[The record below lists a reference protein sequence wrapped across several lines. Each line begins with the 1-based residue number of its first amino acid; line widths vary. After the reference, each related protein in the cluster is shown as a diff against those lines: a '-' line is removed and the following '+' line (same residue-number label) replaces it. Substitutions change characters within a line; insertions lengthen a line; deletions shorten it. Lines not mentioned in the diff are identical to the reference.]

1 MIQKDLEVAL
11 YAAIREAQR
20 RRHEYITLEH
30 LLYTLCFDKTTIKI
44 LRNVGA
50 DVEELKQDLENYLDE
65 DLESL
70 PPSAHVE
77 PMQTLAFQRIMQRA
91 IMHVRSSGKDEVDG
105 GNVLV
110 AIFAEPDSHA
120 VYFLNNQGIERL
132 DVVQY
137 ISHGISKLEG
147 EGEWQEDPMYSGDE
161 DDEDGEQVKNPLEAF
176 CTNLVEKA
184 MDGKIDPLIG
194 RHDEVERTVQI
205 LCRRRKNNPIYVG
218 DPGVGKT
225 AIVEG
230 LALKIAEG
238 DVPKPLQDAVIW
250 SLDMGALLAGTKFR
264 GQFEERLKAVVKA
277 LEKEE
282 NAILFI
288 DEIHTIVGAGA
299 TSGGTMDA
307 SNLLK
312 PALANDMRCIGS
324 TTHEEFKRSFD
335 KDRALARRFQKVDIL
350 EPTVKETREILR
362 GLRKH
367 YEEFHEVTYTDE
379 ALDAAADLS
388 FKYMREMRLPD
399 KAIDVID
406 EAGSRFKLQR
416 SGNEDVL
423 IDVERV
429 QEVISKIARIPDIN
443 IKGDDKDRLRQL
455 EGTLKKNVFGQDDAI
470 TAVVQAVKLSR
481 AGLTRPDK
489 PVGNFVFAGPTGV
502 GKTEVAKQLA
512 LALGVDFIRFD
523 MSEYMERHAVSRLIG
538 APPGYVGYDQ
548 GGQLTEAVRK
558 SPHSV
563 VLLDEIEKAHP
574 DIFNILLQIMDN
586 ARLTDNSGREADF
599 RNVIIIMTTN
609 AGAREMQ
616 QKTVGFGK
624 GIDLSSSTRA
634 LEKLFPPEF
643 RNRLD
648 ATITFAPLPL
658 EIVTTIV
665 DKFARELELQLASR
679 HVRISLSDEAREWL
693 AEEGYDELLGARP
706 LARVIQDQI
715 KRPLADEILFGALEE
730 GGRAHFELEDGKL
743 TFTVKPLTD
752 EERAEIDRILADEE
766 AEEADEDDSDSD
778 KISFDGAGDD
788 SEDDDSDSDDGSHQK
803 EEVQEAV
810 AEEPIEA

>member
-30 LLYTLCFDKTTIKI
+30 LLYTLCFDKTTAKI

-70 PPSAHVE
+70 PMSAHIE

-91 IMHVRSSGKDEVDG
+91 IMHVRSSGKEEVDG

-110 AIFAEPDSHA
+110 AIFSEVDSHA
-120 VYFLNNQGIERL
+120 VYFLQNQGVERL

-147 EGEWQEDPMYSGDE
+147 EGDWKEDSMYSGDDELE
-161 DDEDGEQVKNPLEAF
+161 DEEQVNNPLEAF

-238 DVPKPLQDAVIW
+238 DVPAPLRDAVIW
-250 SLDMGALLAGTKFR
+250 SLDMGSLLAGTKFR

-312 PALANDMRCIGS
+312 PALANNMRCIGS

-335 KDRALARRFQKVDIL
+335 KDRALARRFQKIDIL
-350 EPTVKETREILR
+350 EPSVKETREILR

-388 FKYMREMRLPD
+388 FKYMREQRLPD

-416 SGNEDVL
+416 TPGKDVL

-443 IKGDDKDRLRQL
+443 VKGDDKERLRQL
-455 EGTLKKNVFGQDDAI
+455 EGTLKKNVFGQDAAI
-470 TAVVQAVKLSR
+470 EAVVQAVKLSR

-512 LALGVDFIRFD
+512 LSLGVDFIRFD

-574 DIFNILLQIMDN
+574 DIFNVLLQIMDN

-624 GIDLSSSTRA
+624 GIDLSSSSRA

-665 DKFARELELQLASR
+665 DKFTRELELQLASR
-679 HVRISLSDEAREWL
+679 HVRISLSEEAREWL
-693 AEEGYDELLGARP
+693 ANEGYDELLGARP
-706 LARVIQDQI
+706 LARIIQEHI
-715 KRPLADEILFGALEE
+715 KRPLADEILFGQLED
-730 GGRAHFELEDGKL
+730 GGRAHFDLTDGKL

-752 EERAEIDRILADEE
+752 EERAAIDRILADEE
-766 AEEADEDDSDSD
+766 EPAEEDDAENNEEIVLEGQGPGESP
-778 KISFDGAGDD
+778 
-788 SEDDDSDSDDGSHQK
+788 EQPK
-803 EEVQEAV
+803 EEVQEAAV
-810 AEEPIEA
+810 EEPVEA

>member
-1 MIQKDLEVAL
+1 
-11 YAAIREAQR
+11 
-20 RRHEYITLEH
+20 
-30 LLYTLCFDKTTIKI
+30 
-44 LRNVGA
+44 
-50 DVEELKQDLENYLDE
+50 
-65 DLESL
+65 
-70 PPSAHVE
+70 
-77 PMQTLAFQRIMQRA
+77 MQRA

-379 ALDAAADLS
+379 ALDAANLHAEELE
-388 FKYMREMRLPD
+388 RELE
-399 KAIDVID
+399 
-406 EAGSRFKLQR
+406 EAQKSIEAARA
-416 SGNEDVL
+416 
-423 IDVERV
+423 DVERV
-429 QEVISKIARIPDIN
+429 EP
-443 IKGDDKDRLRQL
+443 LR
-455 EGTLKKNVFGQDDAI
+455 D
-470 TAVVQAVKLSR
+470 
-481 AGLTRPDK
+481 
-489 PVGNFVFAGPTGV
+489 
-502 GKTEVAKQLA
+502 
-512 LALGVDFIRFD
+512 
-523 MSEYMERHAVSRLIG
+523 
-538 APPGYVGYDQ
+538 VGY
-548 GGQLTEAVRK
+548 
-558 SPHSV
+558 
-563 VLLDEIEKAHP
+563 
-574 DIFNILLQIMDN
+574 
-586 ARLTDNSGREADF
+586 
-599 RNVIIIMTTN
+599 
-609 AGAREMQ
+609 
-616 QKTVGFGK
+616 
-624 GIDLSSSTRA
+624 
-634 LEKLFPPEF
+634 
-643 RNRLD
+643 
-648 ATITFAPLPL
+648 
-658 EIVTTIV
+658 
-665 DKFARELELQLASR
+665 
-679 HVRISLSDEAREWL
+679 
-693 AEEGYDELLGARP
+693 
-706 LARVIQDQI
+706 
-715 KRPLADEILFGALEE
+715 
-730 GGRAHFELEDGKL
+730 
-743 TFTVKPLTD
+743 
-752 EERAEIDRILADEE
+752 
-766 AEEADEDDSDSD
+766 
-778 KISFDGAGDD
+778 
-788 SEDDDSDSDDGSHQK
+788 
-803 EEVQEAV
+803 
-810 AEEPIEA
+810 

>member
-30 LLYTLCFDKTTIKI
+30 LLYTLCFDKTTVKI

-50 DVEELKQDLENYLDE
+50 DVEELKEDLENYLDE

-70 PPSAHVE
+70 PASAHIE

-91 IMHVRSSGKDEVDG
+91 IMHVRSSGKEEVDG

-110 AIFAEPDSHA
+110 AIFSEVDSHA
-120 VYFLNNQGIERL
+120 VYFLNNQGVERL

-147 EGEWQEDPMYSGDE
+147 EGDWKEDPMYSGDDELE
-161 DDEDGEQVKNPLEAF
+161 DEEQVNNPLEAF

-194 RHDEVERTVQI
+194 RHDEVERTIQI

-238 DVPKPLQDAVIW
+238 DVPEPLRDAVIW

-282 NAILFI
+282 NAVLFI

-388 FKYMREMRLPD
+388 FKYMREQRLPD

-416 SGNEDVL
+416 TPGKEVL

-443 IKGDDKDRLRQL
+443 VKGDDKERLRQL

-470 TAVVQAVKLSR
+470 EAVVQAVKLSR

-512 LALGVDFIRFD
+512 LSLGVDFIRFD

-574 DIFNILLQIMDN
+574 DIFNVLLQIMDN

-624 GIDLSSSTRA
+624 GIDLSSSARA

-648 ATITFAPLPL
+648 ATITFAPLPI

-665 DKFARELELQLASR
+665 DKFTRELELQLASR
-679 HVRISLSDEAREWL
+679 HVRISLSEEAREWL
-693 AEEGYDELLGARP
+693 ANEGYDELLGARP
-706 LARVIQDQI
+706 LARIIQEHI
-715 KRPLADEILFGALEE
+715 KRPLADEILFGELED
-730 GGRAHFELEDGKL
+730 GGRAHFDLTDGKL

-752 EERAEIDRILADEE
+752 EERAAIDRILADEE
-766 AEEADEDDSDSD
+766 EPEEEDTSEGDEDVVLEGGGD
-778 KISFDGAGDD
+778 AGD
-788 SEDDDSDSDDGSHQK
+788 SEEPSQPK
-803 EEVQEAV
+803 EEVREAV
-810 AEEPIEA
+810 AEEPVEA

>member
-30 LLYTLCFDKTTIKI
+30 LLYTLCFDKTTVKI

-50 DVEELKQDLENYLDE
+50 DVEELKEDLENYLDE

-70 PPSAHVE
+70 PASAHIE

-91 IMHVRSSGKDEVDG
+91 IMHVRSSGKEEVDG

-110 AIFAEPDSHA
+110 AIFSEVDSHA
-120 VYFLNNQGIERL
+120 VYFLNNQGVERL

-147 EGEWQEDPMYSGDE
+147 EGDWKEDPMYSGDDELE
-161 DDEDGEQVKNPLEAF
+161 DEEQVNNPLEAF

-194 RHDEVERTVQI
+194 RHDEVERTIQI

-238 DVPKPLQDAVIW
+238 DVPEPLRDAVIW

-282 NAILFI
+282 NAVLFI

-388 FKYMREMRLPD
+388 FKYMREQRLPD

-416 SGNEDVL
+416 TPGKEVL

-443 IKGDDKDRLRQL
+443 VKGDDKERLRQL

-470 TAVVQAVKLSR
+470 EAVVQAVKLSR

-512 LALGVDFIRFD
+512 LSLGVDFIRFD

-574 DIFNILLQIMDN
+574 DIFNVLLQIMDN

-624 GIDLSSSTRA
+624 GIDLSSSARA

-648 ATITFAPLPL
+648 ATITFAPLPI

-665 DKFARELELQLASR
+665 DKFTRELELQLASR
-679 HVRISLSDEAREWL
+679 HVRISLSEEAREWL
-693 AEEGYDELLGARP
+693 ANEGYDELLGARP
-706 LARVIQDQI
+706 LARIIQEHI
-715 KRPLADEILFGALEE
+715 KRPLADEILFGELDD
-730 GGRAHFELEDGKL
+730 GVRAHFDLTDGKL

-752 EERAEIDRILADEE
+752 EERAAIDRILADEE
-766 AEEADEDDSDSD
+766 EPEEEDASEGDEDVVLEGGGD
-778 KISFDGAGDD
+778 AGD
-788 SEDDDSDSDDGSHQK
+788 SEEPSQPK
-803 EEVQEAV
+803 EEVREAV
-810 AEEPIEA
+810 AEEPVEA

>member
-30 LLYTLCFDKTTIKI
+30 LLYTLCFDKTTAKI

-70 PPSAHVE
+70 PMSAHIE

-91 IMHVRSSGKDEVDG
+91 IMHVRSSGKEEVDG

-110 AIFAEPDSHA
+110 AIFSEVDSHA
-120 VYFLNNQGIERL
+120 VYFLQNQGVERL

-147 EGEWQEDPMYSGDE
+147 EGDWKEDSMYSGDDELE
-161 DDEDGEQVKNPLEAF
+161 DEEQVNNPLEAF

-238 DVPKPLQDAVIW
+238 DVPAPLRDAVIW
-250 SLDMGALLAGTKFR
+250 SLDMGSLLAGTKFR

-312 PALANDMRCIGS
+312 PALANNMRCIGS

-335 KDRALARRFQKVDIL
+335 KDRALARRFQKIDIL
-350 EPTVKETREILR
+350 EPSVKETREILR

-388 FKYMREMRLPD
+388 FKYMREQRLPD

-416 SGNEDVL
+416 TPGKDVL

-443 IKGDDKDRLRQL
+443 VKGDDKERLRQL
-455 EGTLKKNVFGQDDAI
+455 EGTLKKNVFGQDAAI
-470 TAVVQAVKLSR
+470 EAVVQAVKLSR
-481 AGLTRPDK
+481 AGLTR
-489 PVGNFVFAGPTGV
+489 
-502 GKTEVAKQLA
+502 
-512 LALGVDFIRFD
+512 
-523 MSEYMERHAVSRLIG
+523 
-538 APPGYVGYDQ
+538 
-548 GGQLTEAVRK
+548 
-558 SPHSV
+558 
-563 VLLDEIEKAHP
+563 
-574 DIFNILLQIMDN
+574 
-586 ARLTDNSGREADF
+586 
-599 RNVIIIMTTN
+599 
-609 AGAREMQ
+609 
-616 QKTVGFGK
+616 
-624 GIDLSSSTRA
+624 
-634 LEKLFPPEF
+634 
-643 RNRLD
+643 
-648 ATITFAPLPL
+648 
-658 EIVTTIV
+658 
-665 DKFARELELQLASR
+665 
-679 HVRISLSDEAREWL
+679 
-693 AEEGYDELLGARP
+693 
-706 LARVIQDQI
+706 
-715 KRPLADEILFGALEE
+715 
-730 GGRAHFELEDGKL
+730 
-743 TFTVKPLTD
+743 
-752 EERAEIDRILADEE
+752 
-766 AEEADEDDSDSD
+766 
-778 KISFDGAGDD
+778 
-788 SEDDDSDSDDGSHQK
+788 
-803 EEVQEAV
+803 
-810 AEEPIEA
+810 

>member
-30 LLYTLCFDKTTIKI
+30 LLYTLCFDKTTAKI

-70 PPSAHVE
+70 PMSAHIE

-91 IMHVRSSGKDEVDG
+91 IMHVRSSGKEEVDG

-110 AIFAEPDSHA
+110 AIFSEVDSHA
-120 VYFLNNQGIERL
+120 VYFLQNQGVERL

-147 EGEWQEDPMYSGDE
+147 EGDWKEDSMYSGDDELE
-161 DDEDGEQVKNPLEAF
+161 DEEQVNNPLEAF

-238 DVPKPLQDAVIW
+238 DVPAPLRDAVIW
-250 SLDMGALLAGTKFR
+250 SLDMGSLLAGTKFR

-312 PALANDMRCIGS
+312 PALANNMRCIGS

-335 KDRALARRFQKVDIL
+335 KDRALARRFQKIDIL
-350 EPTVKETREILR
+350 EPSVKETREILR

-388 FKYMREMRLPD
+388 FKYMREQRLPD

-416 SGNEDVL
+416 TPGKDVL

-443 IKGDDKDRLRQL
+443 VKGDDKERLRQL
-455 EGTLKKNVFGQDDAI
+455 EGTLKKNVFGQDVAI
-470 TAVVQAVKLSR
+470 EAVVQAVKLSR

-512 LALGVDFIRFD
+512 LSLGVDFIRFD

-574 DIFNILLQIMDN
+574 DIFNVLLQIMDN

-624 GIDLSSSTRA
+624 GIDLSSSSRA

-665 DKFARELELQLASR
+665 DKFTRELELQLASR
-679 HVRISLSDEAREWL
+679 HVRISLSEEAREWL
-693 AEEGYDELLGARP
+693 ANEGYDELLGARP
-706 LARVIQDQI
+706 LARIIQEHI
-715 KRPLADEILFGALEE
+715 KRPLADEILFGQLED
-730 GGRAHFELEDGKL
+730 GGRAHFDLTDGKL

-752 EERAEIDRILADEE
+752 EERAAIDRILADEE
-766 AEEADEDDSDSD
+766 EPAEEDDAENNEELVLEGQGPGESP
-778 KISFDGAGDD
+778 
-788 SEDDDSDSDDGSHQK
+788 EQPK
-803 EEVQEAV
+803 EEVQEAAV
-810 AEEPIEA
+810 EEPVEA

>member
-30 LLYTLCFDKTTIKI
+30 LLYTLCFDKTTVKI

-50 DVEELKQDLENYLDE
+50 DVEELKEDLENYLDE

-70 PPSAHVE
+70 PASAHIE

-91 IMHVRSSGKDEVDG
+91 IMHVRSSGKEEVDG

-110 AIFAEPDSHA
+110 AIFSEVDSHA
-120 VYFLNNQGIERL
+120 VYFLNNQGVERL

-147 EGEWQEDPMYSGDE
+147 EGDWKEDPMYSGDDELE
-161 DDEDGEQVKNPLEAF
+161 DEEQVNNPLEAF

-194 RHDEVERTVQI
+194 RHDEVERTIQI

-238 DVPKPLQDAVIW
+238 DVPEPLRDAVIW

-282 NAILFI
+282 NAVLFI

-388 FKYMREMRLPD
+388 FKYMREQRLPD

-416 SGNEDVL
+416 TPGKEVL

-443 IKGDDKDRLRQL
+443 VKGDDKERLRQL

-470 TAVVQAVKLSR
+470 EAVVQAVKLSR

-512 LALGVDFIRFD
+512 LSLGVDFIRFD

-574 DIFNILLQIMDN
+574 DIFNVLLQIMDN

-624 GIDLSSSTRA
+624 GIDLSSSARA

-648 ATITFAPLPL
+648 ATITFAPLPI

-665 DKFARELELQLASR
+665 DKFTRELELQLASR
-679 HVRISLSDEAREWL
+679 HVRISLSEEAREWL
-693 AEEGYDELLGARP
+693 ANEGYDVLLGARP
-706 LARVIQDQI
+706 LARIIQEHI
-715 KRPLADEILFGALEE
+715 KRPLADEILFGELED
-730 GGRAHFELEDGKL
+730 GGRAHFDLTDGKL

-752 EERAEIDRILADEE
+752 EERAAIDRILADEE
-766 AEEADEDDSDSD
+766 EPEEEDASEGDEDVVLEGGGD
-778 KISFDGAGDD
+778 AGD
-788 SEDDDSDSDDGSHQK
+788 SEEPSQPK
-803 EEVQEAV
+803 EEVREAV
-810 AEEPIEA
+810 AEEPVEA

>member
-30 LLYTLCFDKTTIKI
+30 LLYTLCFDKTTVKI

-50 DVEELKQDLENYLDE
+50 DVEELKEDLENYLDE

-70 PPSAHVE
+70 PASAHIE

-91 IMHVRSSGKDEVDG
+91 IMHVRSSGKEEVDG

-110 AIFAEPDSHA
+110 AIFSEVDSHA
-120 VYFLNNQGIERL
+120 VYFLNNQGVERL

-147 EGEWQEDPMYSGDE
+147 EGDWKEDPMYSGDDELE
-161 DDEDGEQVKNPLEAF
+161 DEEQVNNPLEAF

-194 RHDEVERTVQI
+194 RHDEVERTIQI

-238 DVPKPLQDAVIW
+238 DVPEPLRDAVIW

-282 NAILFI
+282 NAVLFI

-388 FKYMREMRLPD
+388 FKYMREQRLPD

-416 SGNEDVL
+416 TPGKEVL

-443 IKGDDKDRLRQL
+443 VKGDDKERLRQL

-470 TAVVQAVKLSR
+470 EAVVQAVKLSR

-512 LALGVDFIRFD
+512 LSLGVDFIRFD

-574 DIFNILLQIMDN
+574 DIFNVLLQIMDN

-624 GIDLSSSTRA
+624 GIDLSSSARA

-648 ATITFAPLPL
+648 ATITFAPLPI

-665 DKFARELELQLASR
+665 DKFTRELELQLASR
-679 HVRISLSDEAREWL
+679 HVRISLSEEAREWL
-693 AEEGYDELLGARP
+693 ANEGYDELLGARP
-706 LARVIQDQI
+706 LARIIQEHI
-715 KRPLADEILFGALEE
+715 KRPLADEILFGELED
-730 GGRAHFELEDGKL
+730 GGRAHFDLTDGKL

-752 EERAEIDRILADEE
+752 EERAAIDRILADEE
-766 AEEADEDDSDSD
+766 EPEEEDASEGDEDVVLEGGGD
-778 KISFDGAGDD
+778 AGD
-788 SEDDDSDSDDGSHQK
+788 SEEPSQPK
-803 EEVQEAV
+803 EEVREAV
-810 AEEPIEA
+810 AEEPVEA

>member
-30 LLYTLCFDKTTIKI
+30 LLYTLCFDKTTAKI

-70 PPSAHVE
+70 PMSAHIE

-91 IMHVRSSGKDEVDG
+91 IMHVRSSGKEEVDG

-110 AIFAEPDSHA
+110 AIFSEVDSHA
-120 VYFLNNQGIERL
+120 VYFLQNQGVERL

-147 EGEWQEDPMYSGDE
+147 EGDWKEDSMYSGDDELE
-161 DDEDGEQVKNPLEAF
+161 DEEQVNNPLEAF

-238 DVPKPLQDAVIW
+238 DVPAPLRDAVIW
-250 SLDMGALLAGTKFR
+250 SLDMGSLLAGTKFR

-312 PALANDMRCIGS
+312 PALANNMRCIGS

-335 KDRALARRFQKVDIL
+335 KDRALARRFQKIDIL
-350 EPTVKETREILR
+350 EPSVKETREILR

-388 FKYMREMRLPD
+388 FKYMREQRLPD

-416 SGNEDVL
+416 IPGKDVL

-443 IKGDDKDRLRQL
+443 VKGDDKERLRQL
-455 EGTLKKNVFGQDDAI
+455 EGTLKKNVFGQDAAI
-470 TAVVQAVKLSR
+470 EAVVQAVKLSR

-512 LALGVDFIRFD
+512 LSLGVDFIRFD

-574 DIFNILLQIMDN
+574 DIFNVLLQIMDN

-624 GIDLSSSTRA
+624 GIDLSSSSRA

-665 DKFARELELQLASR
+665 DKFTRELELQLASR
-679 HVRISLSDEAREWL
+679 HVRISLSEEAREWL
-693 AEEGYDELLGARP
+693 ANEGYDELLGARP
-706 LARVIQDQI
+706 LARIIQEHI
-715 KRPLADEILFGALEE
+715 KRPLADEILFGQLED
-730 GGRAHFELEDGKL
+730 GGRAHFDLTDGKL

-752 EERAEIDRILADEE
+752 EERAVIDRILADEE
-766 AEEADEDDSDSD
+766 EPAEEDDAENNEEIVLEGQGPGESP
-778 KISFDGAGDD
+778 
-788 SEDDDSDSDDGSHQK
+788 EQPK
-803 EEVQEAV
+803 EEVQEAAV
-810 AEEPIEA
+810 EEPVEA

>member
-30 LLYTLCFDKTTIKI
+30 LLYTLCFDKTTAKI

-70 PPSAHVE
+70 PMSAHIE

-91 IMHVRSSGKDEVDG
+91 IMHVRSSGKEEVDG

-110 AIFAEPDSHA
+110 AIFSEVDSHA
-120 VYFLNNQGIERL
+120 VYFLQNQGVERL

-147 EGEWQEDPMYSGDE
+147 EGDWKEDSMYSGDDELE
-161 DDEDGEQVKNPLEAF
+161 DEEQVNNPLEAF

-238 DVPKPLQDAVIW
+238 DVPAPLRDAVIW
-250 SLDMGALLAGTKFR
+250 SLDMGSLLAGTKFR

-312 PALANDMRCIGS
+312 PALANNMRCIGS

-335 KDRALARRFQKVDIL
+335 KDRALARRFQKIDIL
-350 EPTVKETREILR
+350 EPSVKETREILR

-388 FKYMREMRLPD
+388 FKYMREQRLPD

-416 SGNEDVL
+416 TPGKDVL

-443 IKGDDKDRLRQL
+443 VKGDDKERLRQL
-455 EGTLKKNVFGQDDAI
+455 EGTLKKNVFGQDAAI
-470 TAVVQAVKLSR
+470 EAVVQAVKLSR

-512 LALGVDFIRFD
+512 LSLGVDFIRFD

-574 DIFNILLQIMDN
+574 DIFNVLLQIMDN
-586 ARLTDNSGREADF
+586 ARLTDNSGREANF

-624 GIDLSSSTRA
+624 GIDLSSSSRA

-665 DKFARELELQLASR
+665 DKFTRELELQLASR
-679 HVRISLSDEAREWL
+679 HVRISLSEEAREWL
-693 AEEGYDELLGARP
+693 ANEGYDELLGARP
-706 LARVIQDQI
+706 LARIIQEHI
-715 KRPLADEILFGALEE
+715 KRPLADEILFGQLED
-730 GGRAHFELEDGKL
+730 GGRAHFDLTDGKL

-752 EERAEIDRILADEE
+752 EERAAIDRILADEE
-766 AEEADEDDSDSD
+766 EPAEEDDAENNEEIVLEGQGPGESP
-778 KISFDGAGDD
+778 
-788 SEDDDSDSDDGSHQK
+788 EQPK
-803 EEVQEAV
+803 EEVQEAAV
-810 AEEPIEA
+810 EEPVEA

>member
-30 LLYTLCFDKTTIKI
+30 LLYTLCFDKTTVKI

-50 DVEELKQDLENYLDE
+50 DVEELKEDLENYLDE

-70 PPSAHVE
+70 PASAHIE

-91 IMHVRSSGKDEVDG
+91 IMHVRSSGKEEVDG

-110 AIFAEPDSHA
+110 AIFSEVDSHA
-120 VYFLNNQGIERL
+120 VYFLNNQGVERL

-147 EGEWQEDPMYSGDE
+147 EGDWKEDPMYSGDDELE
-161 DDEDGEQVKNPLEAF
+161 DEEQVNNPLEAF

-194 RHDEVERTVQI
+194 RHDEVERTIQI

-238 DVPKPLQDAVIW
+238 DVPEPLRDAVIW

-282 NAILFI
+282 NAVLFI

-388 FKYMREMRLPD
+388 FKYMREQRLPD

-416 SGNEDVL
+416 TPGKEVL

-443 IKGDDKDRLRQL
+443 VKGDDKERLRQL

-470 TAVVQAVKLSR
+470 EAVVQAVKLSR

-512 LALGVDFIRFD
+512 LSLGVDFIRFD

-574 DIFNILLQIMDN
+574 DIFNVLLQIMDN

-624 GIDLSSSTRA
+624 GIDLSSSARA

-648 ATITFAPLPL
+648 ATITFAPLPI

-665 DKFARELELQLASR
+665 DKFTRELELQLASR
-679 HVRISLSDEAREWL
+679 HVRISLSEEAREWL
-693 AEEGYDELLGARP
+693 ANEGYDELLGARP
-706 LARVIQDQI
+706 LARIIQEHI
-715 KRPLADEILFGALEE
+715 KRPLADEILFGELED
-730 GGRAHFELEDGKL
+730 GGRAHFDLTDGKL

-752 EERAEIDRILADEE
+752 EERAAIDRILADEE
-766 AEEADEDDSDSD
+766 EPEEEDTSEGGEDVVLEG
-778 KISFDGAGDD
+778 DGDAGD
-788 SEDDDSDSDDGSHQK
+788 SEGPSQPK
-803 EEVQEAV
+803 EEVREAV
-810 AEEPIEA
+810 AEEPVEA